1 MSAACQV
8 LEEVWERPQW
18 AFEVGQ
24 QDDVADAAA
33 VVVVDDAVVVVAASE
48 LQMRKVADDE
58 VVECLEPAKLEL
70 RARVLETE
78 LKSELEGAEEG
89 SSVCGRHLDLEF
101 GIPQARG
108 HAFGLP

>member
-24 QDDVADAAA
+24 QDDVADA
-33 VVVVDDAVVVVAASE
+33 VVVAASE

>member
-1 MSAACQV
+1 MSVACQV

-24 QDDVADAAA
+24 RDDVADA
-33 VVVVDDAVVVVAASE
+33 
-48 LQMRKVADDE
+48 DE